1 MRACAGA
8 RIQVQRAHRCP
19 THIYVQRRV
28 YFCTIENVHLYQRI
42 DVHSADGKVERAS
55 IYNTAQDTTT
65 GAKSVVDVYDV
76 EATDVDAK

>member
-1 MRACAGA
+1 M
-8 RIQVQRAHRCP
+8 
-19 THIYVQRRV
+19 
-28 YFCTIENVHLYQRI
+28 HLYQRI